1 MATTIDKQTAR
12 RLGLLTAKEP
22 KLHNEKTKLDG
33 ILFDSKKEA
42 QRYAELVLLVKA
54 GVISALERQKVFEL
68 VPAQFNGA
76 KLVER
81 AVTYKADFVYIKNGK
96 TVVEDVKGIRTKEYI
111 IKRKLM
117 LYLKNIKITE
127 I

>member
-22 KLHNEKTKLDG
+22 KLHNKKTKLDG
-33 ILFDSKKEA
+33 ITFDSKKEA

-54 GVISALERQKVFEL
+54 GVISNLERQKVFEL
-68 VPAQFNGA
+68 VPAQYNGA

-81 AVTYKADFVYIKNGK
+81 AVTYKADFVYVKNGK
-96 TVVEDVKGIRTKEYI
+96 TVVEDVKGVKTKEYI

-117 LYLKNIKITE
+117 LFVYKIRIKE

>member
-1 MATTIDKQTAR
+1 MPISIDLATAKKLGLTAVKPPKYQNTKTTID
-12 RLGLLTAKEP
+12 
-22 KLHNEKTKLDG
+22 G
-33 ILFDSKKEA
+33 ITFDSVKEA
-42 QRYAELVLLVKA
+42 NRYAELVLLVKA

-68 VPAQFNGA
+68 VPAQLNGA